1 MVRLL
6 AEGVGLN
13 RTTKRWGKEQWNKVK
28 KLYSLGL
35 KICGRVGGE
44 GADKTKIASLLH

>member
-6 AEGVGLN
+6 AEGVGWN
-13 RTTKRWGKEQWNKVK
+13 RTTERWKKEQWSKGK

-35 KICGRVGGE
+35 KACRRVAGE
-44 GADKTKIASLLH
+44 GAGKTKIASLLH